1 MAIALF
7 SGFSATALE
16 AMKQLVRSKFP
27 KVRQLSTEELARWLT
42 DTNQPAPVLLDV
54 RKPEEFAV
62 SHLPGATRVE
72 PSAKAA
78 EVVATLPTN
87 RTAVVYCSVG
97 YRSSE
102 LATRLLEAGF
112 TNVCNLEGSIFQ
124 WANEN
129 RPLVKDGKPATTV
142 HGYNETFGKLLKPE
156 RRAMVQE

>member
-7 SGFSATALE
+7 SGFSAIALE

-42 DTNQPAPVLLDV
+42 DTNQPAPILLDV
-54 RKPEEFAV
+54 RKAEEFAV

-78 EVVATLPTN
+78 EVLSSVPTN
-87 RTAVVYCSVG
+87 GTVVVYCSVG

-124 WANEN
+124 WANED
-129 RPLVKDGKPATTV
+129 RAIVKDGIPATTV

-156 RRAMVQE
+156 RRATVKD